1 MSTPEIKSSTPLNKE
16 AYAQVQAGAYSP
28 TAGKANLN
36 VGALL
41 GGEISKN
48 GTYANAEVGLG
59 SSFSASV
66 KVGHEFNIG
75 KNMGLELSANGEY
88 LRSNLESTFKSHIE
102 GYQPNGQEYADL
114 KSTWNDGYKKA
125 GAGLSLN
132 FNGKKGNIKIGVE
145 GGYRANNAPQIIHQH
160 NVQQTQN
167 ITIHKPSQDVNMIS
181 TQNKTVK
188 ISYNGHQAGAYIT
201 PTISAELN
209 LGKNGHWSA
218 VMDAD
223 RFQGNAGIRY
233 TF

>member
-1 MSTPEIKSSTPLNKE
+1 MTTPEIKSSTPLKKD
-16 AYAQVQAGAYSP
+16 AYTQVQAGAYSA
-28 TAGKANLN
+28 TAGKPKLN

-59 SSFSASV
+59 TSLSASV
-66 KVGHEFNIG
+66 KAGHEFNIG
-75 KNMGLELSANGEY
+75 KKMGLELSAGAEY
-88 LRSNLESTFKSHIE
+88 LRDNRQSKFISNLKVDT
-102 GYQPNGQEYADL
+102 PNVQMEDGL
-114 KSTWNDGYKKA
+114 RNTWHDGYKKA

-132 FNGKKGNIKIGVE
+132 FNGKKGNLKVGVE
-145 GGYRANNAPQIIHQH
+145 GGYISNNTPDIEHHYNVNLPNEQIT
-160 NVQQTQN
+160 NN
-167 ITIHKPSQDVNMIS
+167 INFK
-181 TQNKTVK
+181 
-188 ISYNGHQAGAYIT
+188 GHQTGTYIT

>member
-1 MSTPEIKSSTPLNKE
+1 MSTPEIKASTPLKKE
-16 AYAQVQAGAYSP
+16 AYAQIQAGAYSP
-28 TAGKANLN
+28 TAGKAKLN

-88 LRSNLESTFKSHIE
+88 LRNNFESTFKSHMEINS
-102 GYQPNGQEYADL
+102 PNWQEQAGL
-114 KSTWNDGYKKA
+114 KTTWHDGYKKA

-132 FNGKKGNIKIGVE
+132 FNGEKGNIKIGVE
-145 GGYRANNAPQIIHQH
+145 GGYSTNNTPQITHQYDA
-160 NVQQTQN
+160 QKTQN
-167 ITIHKPSQDVNMIS
+167 ATIQTTAQDVNITS
-181 TQNKTVK
+181 VQNKTVK
-188 ISYNGHQAGAYIT
+188 MSYNGHQAGAYIT

-209 LGKNGHWSA
+209 LGKSGHWSA

>member
-16 AYAQVQAGAYSP
+16 AYAQVQAGAYSA
-28 TAGKANLN
+28 TAGKPQLN

-59 SSFSASV
+59 TSFSASV
-66 KVGHEFNIG
+66 KAGHEFNIG

-88 LRSNLESTFKSHIE
+88 LRSSYESTFKTHMDVNS
-102 GYQPNGQEYADL
+102 PNLQEQAGL
-114 KSTWNDGYKKA
+114 KTSWHDGY
-125 GAGLSLN
+125 N

-145 GGYRANNAPQIIHQH
+145 GGYRANNAPNITHQY
-160 NVQQTQN
+160 NIQQTQN
-167 ITIHKPSQDVNMIS
+167 ITIHKPSQDVNMILV
-181 TQNKTVK
+181 QNETVK
-188 ISYNGHQAGAYIT
+188 MSYNGHQAGAYIT